1 MGALFSAL
9 MSMLNPRQEY
19 KLIIVGLDNAGKTT
33 TLYKLHLGEVVMTQ
47 PTIGSNVELVKHNN
61 VHFEVWDL
69 GGQQTLRNSW
79 QSYYRNTASVIMM
92 VDSTDR
98 GRMRLVK
105 EELFRLL
112 GCEELSQVSVLVLGR
127 GRTDAGWEHGR
138 KETRTRERRGR
149 QNGGRGGTRTHTH
162 THERGWLPSDPSPS
176 RKHAPRRTR
185 SLRAIS
191 PQTFFFFF
199 SPFSNTITLG
209 RQNACPF
216 HPFSF
221 VSPPPPP
228 PPPARRAAPMTHSHA
243 HTHSCVHAQRR
254 IRDKGPNPFDPIR
267 YYYYDVYITSSSSA
281 VWRRTTAETN

>member
-149 QNGGRGGTRTHTH
+149 QNGGRGGTRNHARTKGVGSLRILLHRVNTPH
-162 THERGWLPSDPSPS
+162 GARAAFEPYHRKPSSFFFLPSRIPSLLAGKMPV
-176 RKHAPRRTR
+176 HFTH
-185 SLRAIS
+185 S
-191 PQTFFFFF
+191 PLF
-199 SPFSNTITLG
+199 L
-209 RQNACPF
+209 
-216 HPFSF
+216 
-221 VSPPPPP
+221 PPHHHHH
-228 PPPARRAAPMTHSHA
+228 PPAAPH
-243 HTHSCVHAQRR
+243 R
-254 IRDKGPNPFDPIR
+254 
-267 YYYYDVYITSSSSA
+267 
-281 VWRRTTAETN
+281 

>member
-138 KETRTRERRGR
+138 KETRTREKGAAKR
-149 QNGGRGGTRTHTH
+149 GTRRDTHTH
-162 THERGWLPSDPSPS
+162 THT
-176 RKHAPRRTR
+176 RKGLAPFG
-185 SLRAIS
+185 S
-191 PQTFFFFF
+191 F
-199 SPFSNTITLG
+199 SI
-209 RQNACPF
+209 A
-216 HPFSF
+216 
-221 VSPPPPP
+221 
-228 PPPARRAAPMTHSHA
+228 
-243 HTHSCVHAQRR
+243 
-254 IRDKGPNPFDPIR
+254 
-267 YYYYDVYITSSSSA
+267 
-281 VWRRTTAETN
+281 